1 MKRAIALLLAVLCAA
16 AFCACGRSGSGEAV
30 PSPTPVPSAAPTP
43 EPTTTPEPTAVP
55 KEAPTA
61 EPAPSPEPEPA
72 PAAESA
78 AESEAP
84 GDEPSLLAVLSDPT
98 QLPLPDSSSEYSL
111 PLAIAALTL
120 CTGHGQDA
128 ERRLLEGAGFTVL
141 KQVNFDKPDTDT
153 GHTCAWSLGK
163 KTVTLA
169 GQTRTLLIT
178 AIRGTNAGEWISNFD
193 FVPSREEDTL
203 YAENFLACARDV
215 LAGLEEPMAEEED
228 PLLLICGHS
237 RGAACANLLG
247 LLLDESQGPEGVYV
261 YTFATPGTARGEAL
275 EADCPN
281 VFNLLNP
288 CDLVTLVPPASLG
301 FGRVGQDVLL
311 SNTLSEVQAANAAAD
326 TLSALAPSITDY
338 YNVRH
343 ALNGPGLSDSG
354 LTAFEFL
361 CAVSG
366 ALGSGSGDLSLLSAL
381 SSDSDFAPVAAM
393 LAGEGAESR
402 TYAAAMQH
410 MPATY
415 LALLLASSVFG

>member
-1 MKRAIALLLAVLCAA
+1 MKRAIALLLAALCLTAL
-16 AFCACGRSGSGEAV
+16 CACGRSDPGEAV
-30 PSPTPVPSAAPTP
+30 PSPTSVPSAAPTP
-43 EPTTTPEPTAVP
+43 APASPPEPALPPEPTPDPEPVPTPEPTA
-55 KEAPTA
+55 
-61 EPAPSPEPEPA
+61 
-72 PAAESA
+72 ESA
-78 AESEAP
+78 MPDEDP
-84 GDEPSLLAVLSDPT
+84 GLLAVLSDPT
-98 QLPLPDSSSEYSL
+98 LLPLPDSSSEYSL
-111 PLAIAALTL
+111 PLAMVSLTL
-120 CTGHGQDA
+120 CTGHGQEA

-169 GQTRTLLIT
+169 GQTRTLLIA

-193 FVPSREEDTL
+193 FAPSREEDTL

-215 LAGLEEPMAEEED
+215 LAGLEEPMAAEED

-247 LLLDESQGPEGVYV
+247 LLLDERQGPEGVYV

-301 FGRVGQDVLL
+301 FGRVGQDILL
-311 SNTLSEVQAANAAAD
+311 SNTPSEAQAVNDAVSA
-326 TLSALAPSITDY
+326 LSALAPSITDY
-338 YNVRH
+338 YTARH
-343 ALNGPGLSDSG
+343 SLTGPGLSGQG

-366 ALGSGSGDLSLLSAL
+366 ALGSGSGDLSLLAGL
-381 SSDSDFAPVAAM
+381 APDSDFAPVAAM
-393 LAGEGAESR
+393 LAGEEAESR